1 MKTQRAGVPVLALPL
16 ALLAFA
22 VAMGLAPLSPAL
34 AQQQPPPPPL
44 AQQPPP
50 NLVGTWK
57 GVSPGGAVMGA
68 SPYHQGA
75 QRAEPYFTE
84 PLEFTITISEQKA
97 NRFTGKLTDGK
108 RTENFIGAISPNNL
122 VGVMLDDDGQYVFTI
137 RDIETLD
144 VCYSH
149 ATPGSKV
156 VACYPWTKS
165 K

>member
-1 MKTQRAGVPVLALPL
+1 MNSRRGGISVL
-16 ALLAFA
+16 ALLA
-22 VAMGLAPLSPAL
+22 LAAAGPAF
-34 AQQQPPPPPL
+34 

-57 GVSPGGAVMGA
+57 GVSPGAAVVGAN
-68 SPYHQGA
+68 PYHPGA
-75 QRAEPYFTE
+75 TQAEPHFTE
-84 PLEFTITISEQKA
+84 PLEFTITIAEQKA

-108 RTENFIGAISPNNL
+108 RTENLIGAISPNNL

-137 RDIETLD
+137 RDIDTLD

-149 ATPGSKV
+149 AAPASKLA
-156 VACYPWTKS
+156 ACFPWTRS

>member
-1 MKTQRAGVPVLALPL
+1 MIDHRWGVGALV
-16 ALLAFA
+16 LLAFA
-22 VAMGLAPLSPAL
+22 GPAF
-34 AQQQPPPPPL
+34 

-57 GVSPGGAVMGA
+57 AVSPGAAVVGAN
-68 SPYHQGA
+68 PYHPGA
-75 QRAEPYFTE
+75 TQAEPHFTD
-84 PLEFTITISEQKA
+84 PIEFTITINEQKA

-108 RTENFIGAISPNNL
+108 RTENLIGAISPNNL

-149 ATPGSKV
+149 TTPASKV
-156 VACYPWTKS
+156 AACFPWTRS

>member
-1 MKTQRAGVPVLALPL
+1 MKIQRWGIAVLALLML
-16 ALLAFA
+16 AEPAF
-22 VAMGLAPLSPAL
+22 
-34 AQQQPPPPPL
+34 

-57 GVSPGGAVMGA
+57 AVSPGAAVVGAN
-68 SPYHQGA
+68 PYHPGA
-75 QRAEPYFTE
+75 TQAEPHFTE

-108 RTENFIGAISPNNL
+108 RAETLIGAISPNNL
-122 VGVMLDDDGQYVFTI
+122 VGIMLDDDGQYVFTI
-137 RDIETLD
+137 RDPETLD

-149 ATPGSKV
+149 ATATSKV
-156 VACYPWTKS
+156 VACFPWTKN